1 MKIEFVQK
9 EIPDGEVEVT
19 VSASEKNQQVA
30 RVIATLSDLEIVG
43 PDVLSLKTE
52 DGIQLVKVA
61 DIILADVSEGNLLIY
76 TIKGLIVTKWT
87 LASFIKRIKN
97 RNFVQVS
104 KHATININFLDRLEN
119 SFSGSML
126 AKLSQGNQTMVSRRY
141 VKNLT
146 DQLGM

>member
-19 VSASEKNQQVA
+19 VSASEKNQKVA

-61 DIILADVSEGNLLIY
+61 DIILVDVSEGNLLIY
-76 TIKGLIVTKWT
+76 TIKELIVTKWT